1 MVRNIPMQ
9 LPPKQDTSELAPD
22 ESIDLSRYRPY
33 LLMLARLQFDEVLR
47 AKLDASDIVQQTLL
61 EAHRSLAQFR
71 GQSGPELAAW
81 LRRIL
86 ARNLADELRK
96 YRSNKRN
103 ARLEASLQA
112 SMDESADRL
121 EKWLAVEDASPS
133 ECAIVNE
140 QIVAVAKALL
150 ALPDNARQAIELH
163 YLRGESLAQVAMRL
177 NCNEVAV
184 ASLLRKGLKQL
195 RGILPKGN
203 VR

>member
-1 MVRNIPMQ
+1 MQPLPKEDSSDFVLGEMV
-9 LPPKQDTSELAPD
+9 
-22 ESIDLSRYRPY
+22 DLSRYRPY
-33 LLMLARLQFDEVLR
+33 LLMLARLQFDEILR

-71 GQSGPELAAW
+71 GQSAPELAAW

-103 ARLEASLQA
+103 VHLEASLQA

-121 EKWLAVEDASPS
+121 EKWLSVEDVSPS

-163 YLRGESLAQVAMRL
+163 YLRGESLSQVATRL
-177 NCNEVAV
+177 NCKEVAV

-203 VR
+203 AR